1 MKKMTLFLSAL
12 FLLTICL
19 PGVAQINQFD
29 GNWVNVASTTGG
41 VTKLKIDVA
50 GTSVKLQV
58 FGKCQP
64 TDCDW
69 GKVEA
74 TAYAPNV
81 GSNLVTT
88 ARSLTAIYNP
98 GFATKIV
105 VVTPLRGLRL
115 QADIYTRFTDGS
127 GRTNYDASYIF
138 KPEGI
143 ATDCLTYNPDNLK
156 IVNEGAHGWLLTDGR
171 SRMLILDNEADAKR
185 ALALAKRHTSHCF
198 IGRDNTRA
206 NRRDYVHEYWLGAS
220 GEITTITGE
229 DCLSYN
235 PAILRIVDEGA
246 NGFLLTDGFSRMA
259 MYDDRADAEEGL
271 RVARLNSKQCFIGR
285 NNTRPNRRDYIVEYW
300 K

>member
-1 MKKMTLFLSAL
+1 MKKLTLFLSAL

-19 PGVAQINQFD
+19 PGFAQINQFD
-29 GNWVNVASTTGG
+29 GNWVNVNPTGG

-58 FGKCQP
+58 FGKCVP

-74 TAYAPNV
+74 HAYAPNV
-81 GSNLVTT
+81 SSNLVTT

-98 GFATKIV
+98 SFATKIV
-105 VVTPLRGLRL
+105 VITPLRGMRL

-127 GRTNYDASYIF
+127 GRTNYDSTYVF

-143 ATDCLTYNPDNLK
+143 ANDCLTYNPDNLK
-156 IVNEGAHGWLLTDGR
+156 IVNEGASGWLLTDGR
-171 SRMLILDNEADAKR
+171 SRMLILDNEEDAKR
-185 ALALAKRHTSHCF
+185 ALALAKRHTAHCF
-198 IGRDNTRA
+198 IGRDNTRP
-206 NRRDYVHEYWLGAS
+206 NRRTYVHEYWLGAS
-220 GEITTITGE
+220 DEVTVINGE
-229 DCLSYN
+229 DCISYN
-235 PAILRIVDEGA
+235 PATLRIVDEGA
-246 NGFLLTDGFSRMA
+246 SGWLLTDGSSRMA
-259 MYDDRADAEEGL
+259 MYDNREDAEEGL
-271 RVARLNSKQCFIGR
+271 KVARLNSKQCFIGR